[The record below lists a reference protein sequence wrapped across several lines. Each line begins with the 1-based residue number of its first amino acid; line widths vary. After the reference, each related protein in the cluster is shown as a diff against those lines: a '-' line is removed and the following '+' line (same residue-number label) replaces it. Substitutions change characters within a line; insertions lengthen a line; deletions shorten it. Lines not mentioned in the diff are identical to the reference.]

1 MWMEVLN
8 EKGFRSYDYI
18 SRYQQFP
25 YYFNYVDNKY
35 VYGTTA
41 QLDTS
46 VGYSI
51 HNVKNGDTFD
61 SIALDYYNNPT
72 LYWIICDFN
81 RVQDPYRKLKQ
92 GEQIKVPVLSS
103 VIYDKES

>member
-1 MWMEVLN
+1 MEVLQ
-8 EKGFRSYDYI
+8 EKSFRSYDYI
-18 SRYQQFP
+18 SRYSQFP
-25 YYFNYVDNKY
+25 YYFNQQDNKY
-35 VYGTTA
+35 IYGTTA

-51 HNVKNGDTFD
+51 HKVKVGDTFD

-81 RVQDPYRKLKQ
+81 RVQDPFKKLKV
-92 GEQIKVPVLSS
+92 GDKIKVPVLSS
-103 VIYDKES
+103 IVYVKEG